1 MRNDKKGNKSL
12 AQTAALGSSLCIALP
27 IAGIC
32 SIAAGHFLNHSSA
45 TVVLGLGA
53 PFFIFLTGAAMY
65 SVLKKYFES
74 SKAAGEDELEKTH
87 DQFLMRTVMG
97 GALALFI
104 GALAT
109 RSCSTDVMMISALAA
124 FAVGS
129 LVAGLGVELIKQPS
143 APQSEG
149 EELTALGS

>member
-1 MRNDKKGNKSL
+1 MPNLSPTKESL

-32 SIAAGHFLNHSSA
+32 SIAADHFLNHSSA
-45 TVVLGLGA
+45 TVVLGLGT

-65 SVLKKYFES
+65 SVLKKCFGPES
-74 SKAAGEDELEKTH
+74 SKTAGELEKTH

-124 FAVGS
+124 CAVGS
-129 LVAGLGVELIKQPS
+129 LVAGLGVELAKQANIYS
-143 APQSEG
+143 SVS
-149 EELTALGS
+149 L